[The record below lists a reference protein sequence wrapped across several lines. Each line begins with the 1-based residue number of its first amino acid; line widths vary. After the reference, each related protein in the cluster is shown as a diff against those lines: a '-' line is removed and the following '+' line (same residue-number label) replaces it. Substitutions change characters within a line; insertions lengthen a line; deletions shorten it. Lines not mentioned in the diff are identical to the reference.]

1 VHRGTR
7 KVTLAD
13 RLRYRFDN
21 TISKGTIA
29 LIGWL
34 FLVLL
39 ALVLT
44 STLLVYL
51 TGIAPGAGGQK
62 PGFLET
68 FWLDL
73 MRTID
78 PGNVGGDQGSWAYL
92 LTMLTVTAGGI
103 LVFSTLVGVIFTGID
118 HKLADLRKGRSF
130 VVERGHT
137 VIYGWSPE
145 IFPVV
150 AELVKANE
158 SRRRACIAILAE
170 RDKVEME
177 DEVRARV
184 GRTGN
189 TRVVCR
195 TGDPINIDDVEIVNP
210 NQARSIVVL
219 PPEDEE
225 ADSRVI
231 KTVLAL
237 TNNPN
242 RREEPYHIVSRIG
255 KPEYLGVA
263 RMVGRG
269 ELRLVAVDD
278 LIARIT
284 AQTCRQS
291 GLSVVYTD
299 LLDFGG
305 DEIYFTREPRLV
317 GLGFGGAL
325 TAYETCSAIGLRT
338 EDGRLLL
345 NPPAETEISSGDQIV
360 LIAEDDSA
368 IGLSE
373 GPAPE
378 IDEGAIRKS
387 PPREQEPERTLIL
400 GWNHRAPKIVAELD
414 HYVHPGSEVTVVT
427 PVGFV
432 RPSHLEKLRNQ
443 EFTTRVGNIVDRRV
457 LDGLGVATYDHI
469 IVLGDPEG
477 SDPNRTD
484 SKTLVTLLHL
494 REIAEQSEHRF
505 SIVSEMLDVRNR
517 ELAEVTGV
525 DDFIVSDHLASLMM
539 CQVSENRDL
548 STVFEDLISPEG
560 SELYLK
566 PATDYVK
573 PGVPLTFYTIIEAAR
588 RRGEVAVGYRL
599 QAETANPDA
608 SYGIHLNPEKSRRV
622 VFSENDRIIVLS
634 EA

>member
-1 VHRGTR
+1 VQRGTR

-34 FLVLL
+34 FLALL
-39 ALVLT
+39 ALVLA

-51 TGIAPGAGGQK
+51 TGIAPGAEGHK
-62 PGFLET
+62 PT
-68 FWLDL
+68 FFQTLWLGL

-78 PGNVGGDQGSWAYL
+78 PGNVGGDEGSWVYL
-92 LTMLTVTAGGI
+92 LTMLAVTAGGI
-103 LVFSTLVGVIFTGID
+103 LVFSTLIGVIFSGID
-118 HKLADLRKGRSF
+118 QKLADLRKGRSF

-145 IFPVV
+145 VFPVV
-150 AELVKANE
+150 AELVKANK
-158 SRRRACIAILAE
+158 SQRRACIAILAE
-170 RDKVEME
+170 EDKVEME
-177 DEVRARV
+177 DEIRTRV
-184 GRTGN
+184 GKTGN

-195 TGDPINIDDVEIVNP
+195 RGDTIDIEDIEIVNP
-210 NQARSIVVL
+210 NEARSIVVL
-219 PPEDEE
+219 PPEGEE

-242 RREEPYHIVSRIG
+242 RREAPYHIVSRIG
-255 KPEYLGVA
+255 KPENLGVA
-263 RMVGRG
+263 RMVGG
-269 ELRLVAVDD
+269 EELRLVAVDD

-305 DEIYFTREPRLV
+305 DEIYFTREPHLA
-317 GLGFGGAL
+317 GLTFGEAL
-325 TAYETCSAIGLRT
+325 TAYQTCSVIGLRK
-338 EDGRLLL
+338 EGKRILL
-345 NPPAETEISSGDQIV
+345 NPLAETVISSEDEIV

-368 IGLSE
+368 IELSQ

-378 IDEGAIRKS
+378 IDAGAIRKS

-400 GWNHRAPKIVAELD
+400 GWNDRAPKIVTELD
-414 HYVHPGSEVTVVT
+414 HYVHAGSEVTVVT
-427 PVGFV
+427 PDGAV
-432 RPSHLEKLRNQ
+432 PSSDLEVLGNQKLSS
-443 EFTTRVGNIVDRRV
+443 RVGDITDRRV
-457 LDGLGVATYDHI
+457 LNELGVVTYDHV
-469 IVLGDPEG
+469 IVLGDPDG
-477 SDPNRTD
+477 SDANATD

-494 REIAEQSEHRF
+494 REIADRSEHRF

-517 ELAEVTGV
+517 ELAEITGA

-548 STVFEDLISPEG
+548 STVFEGLISPEG

-566 PATDYVK
+566 PATDYIE
-573 PGVPLTFYTIIEAAR
+573 PGVPLNFYTVIEAAR

-599 QAETANPDA
+599 QAEITDPNA
-608 SYGIHLNPEKSRRV
+608 SYGIHLNPKKSKRAM
-622 VFSENDRIIVLS
+622 FSERDRLIVLA

>member
-1 VHRGTR
+1 VRRGTR

-34 FLVLL
+34 FLLLL
-39 ALVLT
+39 ALVLA
-44 STLLVYL
+44 STLFVYL
-51 TGIAPGAGGQK
+51 TGMAPGAEDHK
-62 PGFLET
+62 PGFFRTL
-68 FWLDL
+68 WLGV
-73 MRTID
+73 MHTID
-78 PGNVGGDQGSWAYL
+78 PGNVGGDAGSWAYL

-103 LVFSTLVGVIFTGID
+103 LVFSTLIGVIFTGIEQ
-118 HKLADLRKGRSF
+118 KLEDLRKGRSF

-145 IFPVV
+145 VFPVV

-158 SRRRACIAILAE
+158 SRGRTCIAILAE
-170 RDKVEME
+170 EDKVEME
-177 DEVRARV
+177 DEIRARV

-195 TGDPINIDDVEIVNP
+195 TGDPIDIEDIGIVNP
-210 NQARSIVVL
+210 DGARSIVVL

-242 RREEPYHIVSRIG
+242 RREEPYHIVSRIDR
-255 KPEYLGVA
+255 PENLGVA
-263 RMVGRG
+263 RMVGGG
-269 ELRLVAVDD
+269 ELRLVAVDN

-305 DEIYFTREPRLV
+305 DEVYFTREPRLA
-317 GLGFGGAL
+317 GLTFGEAL
-325 TAYETCSAIGLRT
+325 SSYEACSVIGLRT
-338 EDGRLLL
+338 EDGRILL
-345 NPPAETEISSGDQIV
+345 NPPAETDISSRDEIV
-360 LIAEDDSA
+360 LIAEDDSM
-368 IGLSE
+368 IELSE
-373 GPAPE
+373 GPSPE
-378 IDEGAIRKS
+378 IDAGAILRS
-387 PPREQEPERTLIL
+387 PPRERVPERTLIL
-400 GWNHRAPKIVAELD
+400 GWNDRAPKIVAELD
-414 HYVHPGSEVTVVT
+414 HYVHRGSEATVVT
-427 PVGFV
+427 PDGSVSPAEG
-432 RPSHLEKLRNQ
+432 LNNQ
-443 EFTTRVGNIVDRRV
+443 RLDPRAGDITNRRI
-457 LDGLGVATYDHI
+457 LDGLGVATYDHV
-469 IVLGDPEG
+469 IVLGDPDG
-477 SDPNRTD
+477 SDPNTTD

-494 REIAEQSEHRF
+494 REIAEQSDRRF

-517 ELAEVTGV
+517 ELAEVTGA
-525 DDFIVSDHLASLMM
+525 DDFIVSDHLASLLM
-539 CQVSENRDL
+539 CQVSENREL
-548 STVFEDLISPEG
+548 SMVFEDLISPEG

-573 PGVPLTFYTIIEAAR
+573 PGVPLNFYTVVESAR

-599 QAETANPDA
+599 QAETADPAA
-608 SYGIHLNPEKSRRV
+608 SYGVHLNPAKSERV
-622 VFSENDRIIVLS
+622 TFAGGDRLIVLAES
-634 EA
+634 

>member
-39 ALVLT
+39 ALVLA
-44 STLLVYL
+44 STLFVYL
-51 TGIAPGAGGQK
+51 TGIAPGAEGHK
-62 PGFLET
+62 PGFLQT

-78 PGNVGGDQGSWAYL
+78 PGNLGGDEGSWAYL
-92 LTMLTVTAGGI
+92 LSMLTVTAGGI
-103 LVFSTLVGVIFTGID
+103 LVFSTLIGVIFAGID
-118 HKLADLRKGRSF
+118 QKLADLRKGRSF

-145 IFPVV
+145 VFPVV
-150 AELVKANE
+150 AELVRANE
-158 SRRRACIAILAE
+158 SRGRACIAILAE
-170 RDKVEME
+170 EDKVEME
-177 DEVRARV
+177 DEIRARV

-195 TGDPINIDDVEIVNP
+195 TGDPINIEDVGIVNP
-210 NQARSIVVL
+210 DEARSIVVL

-255 KPEYLGVA
+255 KPENLGVA

-299 LLDFGG
+299 LLDFGR
-305 DEIYFTREPRLV
+305 DEIYFTQEPRLA
-317 GLGFGGAL
+317 GLSFGEAL
-325 TAYETCSAIGLRT
+325 TAYETCSVIGLRK
-338 EDGRLLL
+338 EGRGILL
-345 NPPAETEISSGDQIV
+345 NPPAETEISSGDEIV

-368 IGLSE
+368 IELSE
-373 GPAPE
+373 GAAPE
-378 IDEGAIRKS
+378 IDAGAVRKS
-387 PPREQEPERTLIL
+387 PPHEPEPERTLIL
-400 GWNHRAPKIVAELD
+400 GWNDRAPRIVAELD
-414 HYVHPGSEVTVVT
+414 NYVHPGSEVTVVT
-427 PVGFV
+427 PDGSVP
-432 RPSHLEKLRNQ
+432 PSHFEELKNQ
-443 EFTTRVGNIVDRRV
+443 KVTPRVGNITDRRV
-457 LDGLGVATYDHI
+457 LDGLGVASYDHV
-469 IVLGDPEG
+469 IVLGDPDG
-477 SDPNRTD
+477 SDPNATD

-494 REIAEQSEHRF
+494 REIAERSEHRF

-517 ELAEVTGV
+517 ELAEVTGA

-539 CQVSENRDL
+539 CQVSENKDL
-548 STVFEDLISPEG
+548 STVFEDMISPEG

-566 PATDYVK
+566 PATAYVK
-573 PGVPLTFYTIIEAAR
+573 PGVPLNFYTVVEAAR

-599 QAETANPDA
+599 QAETADPAA

-622 VFSENDRIIVLS
+622 AFSERDRLIVLA